1 MATDEHGLTRIYIC
15 FMAPEEEAR
24 AEIDKLLGGAGW
36 SVQSREHVDLT
47 AVFAALRKRRQ
58 LGQGEGRQADP
69 GTQLFPD
76 FPQIEAL
83 SPLYKINDGAVVA
96 FIV

>member
-1 MATDEHGLTRIYIC
+1 
-15 FMAPEEEAR
+15 
-24 AEIDKLLGGAGW
+24 LLLCASAG
-36 SVQSREHVDLT
+36 SSGRG
-47 AVFAALRKRRQ
+47 R
-58 LGQGEGRQADP
+58 EGRPDR

-96 FIV
+96 FIVHGEVNEAGVAGIELDYDLIGIPFHNGGARRA